1 MPPKCRFTREEVIAA
16 ALEMV
21 REQGMEAVTARALG
35 ERLGASSR
43 PIFSLFESMEEVRQA
58 VIAAADERYQM
69 CLRLE
74 MEAGQY
80 PPYKASGMG
89 YIRFAREEKELFR
102 LLFMRDRTGEKIG
115 PGREWGQ
122 IAEIIKGNTGLT
134 DDAAAVFHT
143 EMWMFVHG
151 IAVTLATSYL
161 PWDEETV
168 SRMLTDAYLGLRARY
183 EKEDIHGSRS
193 DH

>member
-35 ERLGASSR
+35 ERLGTSSR
-43 PIFSLFESMEEVRQA
+43 PIFSLFESMEEVRQG
-58 VIAAADERYQM
+58 VIAAADERYQA
-69 CLRLE
+69 CLRRE
-74 MEAGQY
+74 METGQY

-102 LLFMRDRTGEKIG
+102 LLFMRDRTGEEIA

-122 IAEIIKGNTGLT
+122 IAAIIKGNTGLT
-134 DDAAAVFHT
+134 GDAAAVFHT

-183 EKEDIHGSRS
+183 EQEGAHGSRS